1 MTPTPEETADSLIE
15 TFKQTSGKMS
25 DYSRI
30 EYPTAV
36 LHAKLCVT
44 KMLSDI
50 GSDRAYLYWSEVQEI
65 LENK

>member
-1 MTPTPEETADSLIE
+1 MNSPEEDADILIE
-15 TFKQTSGKMS
+15 TFKQVSGKMS

-36 LHAKLCVT
+36 HHAKICVN
-44 KMLSDI
+44 KILSDT
-50 GSDRAYLYWSEVQEI
+50 GSDRAYLHWFKVKEI